1 MSETVKLGK
10 VSMTLGGD
18 YNSSQAY
25 DTLTCVYY
33 DGSSW
38 VSRKAVPAGVAP
50 TAVNSAYWQK
60 VSDRGTQGPQG
71 QSYVDKTLVPI
82 VNDLTTG
89 GSSNVLAAEQGK
101 VLGAKL
107 AELSAEISAISG
119 GVTLNKSMYSNGV
132 EKADVG
138 FYITPFI
145 PVTSSDKIMVV
156 VSPSITSKCLVLY
169 DSSYQVID
177 YWGLYSDRQISLS
190 TYSKSAYVR
199 TVFKMGEGGSM
210 SINGI
215 LVWDN
220 SSFEFPSFAIST
232 DLIQTWILADLYIP
246 SNIIR
251 GVDGNVKSCDVTW
264 CDGVKGSMNIAR
276 DSRGN
281 VMSVTATYNGKTYVL
296 TIARDS
302 EGNVTSTN
310 IQ

>member
-1 MSETVKLGK
+1 VIKPVTLESEVALAPVVKE
-10 VSMTLGGD
+10 VGGGASEED
-18 YNSSQAY
+18 IQEIKNDIADLQ
-25 DTLTCVYY
+25 
-33 DGSSW
+33 
-38 VSRKAVPAGVAP
+38 
-50 TAVNSAYWQK
+50 QK
-60 VSDRGTQGPQG
+60 DVQTD
-71 QSYVDKTLVPI
+71 
-82 VNDLTTG
+82 
-89 GSSNVLAAEQGK
+89 
-101 VLGAKL
+101 AKL
-107 AELSAEISAISG
+107 TELSAEMSAISG
-119 GVTLNKSMYSNGV
+119 GVTLNKSMYSTGV

-145 PVTSSDKIMVV
+145 PVTSSDKISVV
-156 VSPSITSKCLVLY
+156 ISPSITGKCLVLY

-199 TVFKMGEGGSM
+199 TIFKMGEGGSM
-210 SINGI
+210 SINGT

-246 SNIIR
+246 SNIVR
-251 GVDGNVKSCDVTW
+251 GEDGNVKSCDVTW

-302 EGNVTSTN
+302 EGNVISTN

>member
-1 MSETVKLGK
+1 MAKKIIQAQMQQRRDTKANWASKNPVLLAGELGIVSDDPNLYKVGDGTSEWNSLPFRGFNGTLVHTTGDSETAA
-10 VSMTLGGD
+10 M
-18 YNSSQAY
+18 SQ
-25 DTLTCVYY
+25 
-33 DGSSW
+33 
-38 VSRKAVPAGVAP
+38 KGV
-50 TAVNSAYWQK
+50 TEE
-60 VSDRGTQGPQG
+60 
-71 QSYVDKTLVPI
+71 
-82 VNDLTTG
+82 
-89 GSSNVLAAEQGK
+89 LAK
-101 VLGAKL
+101 
-107 AELSAEISAISG
+107 LSAEMSAISG

-145 PVTSSDKIMVV
+145 PVTSSDKISVV
-156 VSPSITSKCLVLY
+156 ISPSLTSKCLVLY

-177 YWGLYSDRQISLS
+177 YLGLYSDRQISLS

-199 TVFKMGEGGSM
+199 TIFKMGEGGSM
-210 SINGI
+210 SINGT

-264 CDGVKGSMNIAR
+264 CDGVKGNMNISR